1 VELLEK
7 LVLKIISVLLRY
19 DFFNMGLWRRLP
31 RVPSENNF
39 DNVVASSGS
48 MIVVSNRLPFVLQR
62 DTDGKL
68 VRKAR

>member
-1 VELLEK
+1 
-7 LVLKIISVLLRY
+7 
-19 DFFNMGLWRRLP
+19 MGLWRRLP

>member
-1 VELLEK
+1 LLHF
-7 LVLKIISVLLRY
+7 VI
-19 DFFNMGLWRRLP
+19 
-31 RVPSENNF
+31 ENRF
-39 DNVVASSGS
+39 VMTVDVVASSGS